1 MVSRVHWLVA
11 VAVAVF
17 AAATPAAPVPVPGEG
32 KYEPPTATLHTLP
45 GEKLLADVRV
55 YAKLIGG
62 DTAVKKLDE
71 SLTELFGKATLPG
84 LDLTR
89 PACAYLYL
97 RANLEETSGVLV
109 IPTTSEKEALAL
121 LEKMGLGAKVD
132 PATPGRHKLVP
143 EDPNFPLPLYAQF
156 ADGGKLL
163 YVSVN
168 AKPDVLEKDKL
179 IPVAKLVDPKA
190 TTHVTL
196 TAYPD
201 RVPNAA
207 RQMVFEFID
216 LVLMAELD
224 RMEQGKPRDMPPSF
238 PTFMKELL
246 KLGKRSLAS
255 LFTECDKVTVGGH
268 LNTKSG
274 NVETET
280 VIAPKANTAFA
291 TDIAA
296 IKAPVGRFHQLTT
309 KESVLGGWAV
319 LPTPLPKELRT
330 HGGAFFKEWGGIL
343 KNDGPKSLGDIFDA
357 VGDQLSKAVA
367 GGKVDGGFGLT
378 GPNKADLYTG
388 VAAVACDAPAAL
400 EKAVRAAVKGLPAEA
415 AALVKLDAMKVEGVA
430 VHTILVGE
438 TLDKAVQRIVGA
450 DATVHV
456 AFGTDAVYAA
466 VGPDAEAELKR
477 AMALKPA
484 TATAFDLTAHG
495 ARGVK
500 LLAADRFNA
509 PIVEMGKRIDDFV
522 SYVGVDVTGGKE
534 LRVKAKSGAPLM
546 VFMVFSAVRE
556 FQAVPG
562 AIPPPLPIK
571 K

>member
-1 MVSRVHWLVA
+1 MVSRVRWLVA
-11 VAVAVF
+11 VAVAVV
-17 AAATPAAPVPVPGEG
+17 ATATPAAPVPVPGEG
-32 KYEPPTATLHTLP
+32 KYEPPTATAHTLP
-45 GEKLLADVRV
+45 GAKVLADVKA

-62 DTAVKKLDE
+62 EAAVKKLDE
-71 SLTELFGKATLPG
+71 MLVELFGKATLPG

-97 RANLEETSGVLV
+97 RANLEESSGVLV

-121 LEKMGLGAKVD
+121 LEKMGISAKVD
-132 PATPGRHKLVP
+132 RATPGRHKLVP

-190 TTHVTL
+190 TTHLTL

-207 RQMVFEFID
+207 RQMVFDFID
-216 LVLMAELD
+216 LELMAELD
-224 RMEQGKPRDMPPSF
+224 RMEQRKPRDMPPSF

-255 LFTECDKVTVGGH
+255 LFTECDRVTVGGH
-268 LNTKSG
+268 LNAKSG

-280 VIAPKANTAFA
+280 VIVPKANTAFA

-309 KESVLGGWAV
+309 KDSVLGGWAV

-330 HGGAFFKEWGGIL
+330 HGGAFLKEWAGIL
-343 KNDGPKSLGDIFDA
+343 KNGAPKSLDDLFEAIGEQ
-357 VGDQLSKAVA
+357 VSKAVT
-367 GGKVDGGFGLT
+367 GGKVDGGFGLA

-388 VAAVACDAPAAL
+388 VAAVAVDDAAVL
-400 EKAVRAAVKGLPAEA
+400 EKAARAAVKALPADA
-415 AALVKLDAMKVEGVA
+415 AAMIKFDAMKVEGVA
-430 VHTILVGE
+430 VHTVSAGDGIGPDL
-438 TLDKAVQRIVGA
+438 QRIFGA
-450 DATVHV
+450 DAKLHV
-456 AFGTDAVYAA
+456 AFGKDAVYAA

-477 AMALKPA
+477 AMGLKPA

-495 ARGVK
+495 ARAVK
-500 LLAADRFNA
+500 LLTADRFNG
-509 PIVEMGKRIDDFV
+509 PVVELGKRIDDFV
-522 SYVGVDVTGGKE
+522 SYVGADVTGGKE

-546 VFMVFSAVRE
+546 AFLFFARAE
-556 FQAVPG
+556 FGEKAAP
-562 AIPPPLPIK
+562 IPK

>member
-1 MVSRVHWLVA
+1 MVSRVRWLVA
-11 VAVAVF
+11 VAVAVV

-32 KYEPPTATLHTLP
+32 KYEPPTATAHTLP
-45 GEKLLADVRV
+45 GEKVLADVRA

-62 DTAVKKLDE
+62 EPAVKKLDE

-97 RANLEETSGVLV
+97 RANPEETSGLMV

-121 LEKMGLGAKVD
+121 IEKMQLVAKPEPGA
-132 PATPGRHKLVP
+132 PGRYKLIP
-143 EDPNFPLPLYAQF
+143 PDDGHPWALYAQF

-168 AKPDVLEKDKL
+168 AKPDMLDKDKL
-179 IPVAKLVDPKA
+179 IPVAKLVDPKP
-190 TTHVTL
+190 TSHLTVTS
-196 TAYPD
+196 YPD

-216 LVLMAELD
+216 LELMAELD
-224 RMEQGKPRDMPPSF
+224 RMDQRKPRDMPPSF

-255 LFTECDKVTVGGH
+255 LFTECDRVTIGGH
-268 LNTKSG
+268 LNAKSG

-280 VIAPKANTAFA
+280 VVVPKANTAFA

-309 KESVLGGWAV
+309 KDSVLGGWAV

-330 HGGAFFKEWGGIL
+330 HGGAFLKEWGGIL
-343 KNDGPKSLGDIFDA
+343 KNDGSKELGDIFDA
-357 VGDQLSKAVA
+357 VGDQMSKAVA

-378 GPNKADLYTG
+378 GPNKAGLYTG
-388 VAAVACDAPAAL
+388 VAAVACDDPAVL
-400 EKAVRAAVKGLPAEA
+400 EKAARAAVKRLPAEA
-415 AALVKLDAMKVEGVA
+415 AALIKLDALKVEGVS
-430 VHTILVGE
+430 VHTIAVGA
-438 TLDKAVQRIVGA
+438 TLDKDFQRIVGA
-450 DATVHV
+450 DAKLHV
-456 AFGTDAVYAA
+456 AFGKDAVYAA

-477 AMALKPA
+477 AMGLKPA
-484 TATAFDLTAHG
+484 AATAFDLAAHG
-495 ARGVK
+495 ARAVK
-500 LLAADRFNA
+500 LLTADRFNG
-509 PIVEMGKRIDDFV
+509 PVFELGKRIDDFV
-522 SYVGVDVTGGKE
+522 SYVGADVTGGKE
-534 LRVKAKSGAPLM
+534 LRVKGKSVALMAFLFFARGEAAEKAAP
-546 VFMVFSAVRE
+546 
-556 FQAVPG
+556 
-562 AIPPPLPIK
+562 IPK